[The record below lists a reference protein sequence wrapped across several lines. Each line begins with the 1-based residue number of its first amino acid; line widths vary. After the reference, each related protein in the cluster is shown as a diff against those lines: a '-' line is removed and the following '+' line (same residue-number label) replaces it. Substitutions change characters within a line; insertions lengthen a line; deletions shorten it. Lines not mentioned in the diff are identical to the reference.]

1 MSEVSYVVLG
11 IALAVLGLLL
21 VRERRY
27 GQMLAGAA
35 CLGLGMY
42 LAVDGIV
49 TLNALL
55 H

>member
-1 MSEVSYVVLG
+1 MIEVSYVVFG
-11 IALAVLGLLL
+11 IALAVLGVML

-27 GQMLAGAA
+27 GQVLVGAA
-35 CLGLGMY
+35 CLIAGVY